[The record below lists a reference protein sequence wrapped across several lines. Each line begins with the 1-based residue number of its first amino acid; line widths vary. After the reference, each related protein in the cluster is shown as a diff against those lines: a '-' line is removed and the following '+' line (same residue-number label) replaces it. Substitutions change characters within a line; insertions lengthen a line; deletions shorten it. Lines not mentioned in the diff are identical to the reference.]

1 APTCTPTD
9 CGHRSGPAPHPGGGA
24 VGPANAGGG
33 APGRGPA
40 GWAVRR
46 RKGRG
51 GGVPRRA
58 GAARAAAWWRKGRG
72 GRWCGGAGSSRG
84 GERRG
89 RGALARAAWHG
100 ELAARGS
107 DAGRRPGAGW
117 LRRCIPTTLAGSAL
131 HCQRHPAPRRL
142 FAMSPSPSGASTAPA
157 DLTLVPRPEAT
168 IAPAVPLAL
177 LESVRAHDRPSEV
190 LEDEDLT
197 VSMPRRLGLTD
208 VIDSQIRRYRANGRR
223 AVPLTEVADLF
234 RLVLRRPDAEAI
246 LRAAGTMI
254 GRELFSTGAPG
265 ALRLL
270 PRTARNALLRR
281 ALRRR

>member
-1 APTCTPTD
+1 
-9 CGHRSGPAPHPGGGA
+9 
-24 VGPANAGGG
+24 
-33 APGRGPA
+33 
-40 GWAVRR
+40 
-46 RKGRG
+46 
-51 GGVPRRA
+51 
-58 GAARAAAWWRKGRG
+58 
-72 GRWCGGAGSSRG
+72 
-84 GERRG
+84 
-89 RGALARAAWHG
+89 
-100 ELAARGS
+100 
-107 DAGRRPGAGW
+107 
-117 LRRCIPTTLAGSAL
+117 
-131 HCQRHPAPRRL
+131 
-142 FAMSPSPSGASTAPA
+142 MSPSPSGASTAPA

-281 ALRRR
+281 ALRRRMLRLTGAEALSVRGQPIEVHITGGLPAALEHRGIACVLYDRVIEELASLYTGQPLDVQHHECQGRGAEACVWILAG